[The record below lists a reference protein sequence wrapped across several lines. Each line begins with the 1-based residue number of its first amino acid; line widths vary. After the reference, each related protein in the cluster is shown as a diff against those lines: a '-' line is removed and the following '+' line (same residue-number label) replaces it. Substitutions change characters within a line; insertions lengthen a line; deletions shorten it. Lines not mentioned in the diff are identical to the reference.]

1 MAFGKKKKKDRSAP
15 ATESTSTSAPRR
27 RRDEHLASVVPET
40 TTSAAIDLM
49 RTADRFALPGGTAWA
64 VPLLAAS
71 DIGGL
76 SKKNNRDPDKGSIIE
91 DISGDR
97 IATVATPDML
107 EAEIFGIIP
116 TTDTLATVSEY
127 TLLTGASYT
136 WAVVTARPG
145 GGLSL
150 DTGATARTTGFKDIA
165 AIAGGNAV
173 LADALGSELWSHY
186 AVTQAPDQSSEAPVE
201 TDVLDSEPSDT
212 VSDTTSESSDATAVN
227 PIVPDFDEGGPVS
240 PGSPDFEDGSGGAH
254 DVAELDEELEPD
266 LDDDIYDE
274 FYDAEILAED
284 ADGDWVS
291 VDDEDGQTMSAEE
304 FENAPLDA
312 DGATVASTVVRRFAP
327 DDLDLELDV
336 AGFRTAYSVGSPS
349 VEIEV
354 PDDVSGWLGD
364 QIAVLVRQANA
375 ELAELH
381 TSGEAGLQALY
392 TELMSTHIDHVV
404 ADVSLTDDD
413 GAYKPIAEAILADRD
428 KRNAAKEE
436 VIAARRDRLVAD
448 FEAAAKKFAAD
459 AAAEA
464 EARYRSRHDADLRRD
479 QAEAA
484 AEIDASIET
493 TYHRARAAMLEAR
506 RRDAFTR
513 LERGQ
518 TRIFEIIGEHQA
530 DQLSREQ
537 AALHDWTTRID
548 KLVAD
553 HRADDIDRTKALER
567 EQATVNKIAD
577 LKTEQEATLAAIRAD
592 ADHRIAEVNAE
603 LDRAHAEAETR
614 LAAHESEWNHN
625 LELERARTASADS
638 RADNLKAQ
646 IDDLEKSY
654 RRRDEEHIAE
664 VERTRAAAHEEAVH
678 SHELQT
684 RATWVLT
691 SLIIALSLF
700 FGVAG
705 FIVGSVW

>member
-1 MAFGKKKKKDRSAP
+1 MAFGKKKKDRSAP
-15 ATESTSTSAPRR
+15 ATESASTPAPRR

-76 SKKNNRDPDKGSIIE
+76 SKKDNRDPDKGSIIE

-127 TLLTGASYT
+127 ILLTGASYT

-186 AVTQAPDQSSEAPVE
+186 AVTQTPGQSSEAPVE
-201 TDVLDSEPSDT
+201 TDVLDSEPTDT

-227 PIVPDFDEGGPVS
+227 PIVPDFDEGGPAS
-240 PGSPDFEDGSGGAH
+240 PDSPDFEGESAGTGDA
-254 DVAELDEELEPD
+254 VEPDEELEPD
-266 LDDDIYDE
+266 LDDVYDE
-274 FYDAEILAED
+274 PYDTELLDDGED
-284 ADGDWVS
+284 ADWVS
-291 VDDEDGQTMSAEE
+291 VDDEDDQTMSAEE

-312 DGATVASTVVRRFAP
+312 DGATVNSTVVRRFAP

-336 AGFRTAYSVGSPS
+336 AGFRTAYSIGSPS
-349 VEIEV
+349 VEIAV

-436 VIAARRDRLVAD
+436 VIVARRDRIVAD

-459 AAAEA
+459 AATEA

-537 AALHDWTTRID
+537 AALHDWTARID

-646 IDDLEKSY
+646 IGDLEESY
-654 RRRDEEHIAE
+654 RRRDEEHTAE

-684 RATWVLT
+684 RATRVLT

-700 FGVAG
+700 FGMAG